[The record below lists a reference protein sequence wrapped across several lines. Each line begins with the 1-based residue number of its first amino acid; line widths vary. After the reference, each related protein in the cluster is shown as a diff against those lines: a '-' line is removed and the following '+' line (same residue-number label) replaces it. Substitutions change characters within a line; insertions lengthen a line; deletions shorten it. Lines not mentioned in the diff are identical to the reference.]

1 MKRLI
6 AVILTICMLT
16 MLLASC
22 GGSGG
27 SRNRGEVIDLVIYSQ
42 LANYSGE
49 MVGWAA
55 ELMLEKFNVRIQI
68 INDGTPGTFQTR
80 MEGRF
85 LGDIILF
92 GSDGREYRDASR
104 AGMLF
109 NWEEDDLLWDYGEY
123 IWDHFEAALNKNK
136 AITGTLHGF
145 GFDVAGS
152 SLDPQSF
159 IYHPRIRYDLYQQLG
174 YPVINTVD
182 DFIPLL
188 AEMVALEPVTA
199 VGTKTYAVSSFT
211 DWDGDMVM
219 MVKSTPALY
228 GWEEFHIGL
237 YHPGTLEWQGALE
250 PDGEYIKALKWHNT
264 LYQMGLYD
272 PDAMTQDWNS
282 FFEKV
287 QNGAVMFTLFSYMG
301 TAFNTL
307 ENTANG
313 KIMMPV
319 VAQDQTNLVNG
330 LNIYGGSRLWTIGA
344 NSAHPEL
351 AMEIINWFCTPEGV
365 LTYYYGPK
373 GVTWDYDKDGEPYMT
388 ELGLLTQQ
396 DEKTEITYGNFTGE
410 YREGF
415 EHNNTTWARDSIN
428 PDSPSGNTFNY
439 ETWPSTLLS
448 LEVSAIEQ
456 QWRDWT
462 GFLRP
467 DDWFKSTGNITF
479 AVGTDYTAG
488 VKSRE
493 LNLTW
498 EQVIRCI
505 KEGSWRAIYANSDAE
520 FDEIVKQ
527 MIIDAYDYGY
537 EQCVEYILDEVEA
550 RRDAERRALN
560 R

>member
-1 MKRLI
+1 MKRLV
-6 AVILTICMLT
+6 AVILTICLLT
-16 MLLASC
+16 MLVASC
-22 GGSGG
+22 ASGSGG
-27 SRNRGEVIDLVIYSQ
+27 RNKGEVIDLVVYSQ

-68 INDGTPGTFQTR
+68 ITDGTPGTFQTR
-80 MEGRF
+80 MEGGF
-85 LGDIILF
+85 LGDIVLF

-109 NWEEDDLLWDYGEY
+109 DWEDDDLLWDYGEY
-123 IWDHFEAALNKNK
+123 IWDNFEAALNKNK
-136 AITGTLHGF
+136 AITGILHGF

-159 IYHPRIRYDLYQQLG
+159 IYHPRIRFDLYQQLG
-174 YPVINTVD
+174 YPVINSLD

-188 AEMVALEPVTA
+188 AKMVEMEPVTD

-219 MVKSTPALY
+219 MVKGTPGLY

-237 YHPGTLEWQGALE
+237 YHPATTQWQGALD
-250 PDGEYIKALKWHNT
+250 PDGEYMRALKWHNT
-264 LYQMGLYD
+264 LFQMGLYD

-282 FFEKV
+282 FYEKV

-301 TAFNTL
+301 SAFNTI
-307 ENTANG
+307 ENTDKG

-319 VAQDQTNLVNG
+319 VAQDQVNLVNG
-330 LNIYGGSRLWTIGA
+330 LNIYGGNRIWTIGA

-351 AMEIINWFCTPEGV
+351 AMEIINWLCTPEGV
-365 LTYYYGPK
+365 LTYYYGPQ
-373 GVTWDYDKDGEPYMT
+373 GVTWDYDSDGEPYMT

-396 DEKTEITYGNFTGE
+396 DETTEITFLGFTGE
-410 YREGF
+410 YKEGF

-439 ETWPSTLLS
+439 ETWESTILT
-448 LEVSAIEQ
+448 LEVSSIEQ

-462 GFLRP
+462 GYIRA
-467 DDWFKSTGNITF
+467 DDWFKSIDNITF
-479 AVGTDYTAG
+479 AVGTDYSAS

-493 LNLTW
+493 LNLIW
-498 EQVIRCI
+498 DQVTRCI
-505 KEGSWRAIYANSDAE
+505 REGTWRAIYASNDAE
-520 FDEIVKQ
+520 FDQIVRQ

-537 EQCVEYILDEVEA
+537 EQCVEWILEEVEL
-550 RRDAERRALN
+550 RRAAERKALGN
-560 R
+560 